1 MIMKHILFALFVTFS
16 FSAFASIRI
25 EEELYVPAQN
35 PEVVKELIEAGSVII
50 DHVSSEGFELY
61 GKKGLSAYLDNKN
74 ILYFSTKNL
83 KNKMLADYPSHSDIT
98 KKLQA
103 AVAKLPGRM
112 KIFSIGKSIKGKDLW
127 VVKISDNVEI
137 DEVEPEFKYISSMH
151 GDEITGR
158 ELTTFMIEEI
168 AENYGKD
175 KMITDLVDNT
185 EIFIMPSMNPDGS
198 DMRQRGNANGV
209 DLNRNFPN
217 WNSGAQ
223 NTSANAQQENK
234 AVMAWQATRQFALS
248 ANFHGGSVCVNYPWD
263 ATLDR
268 HPMDKF
274 IQELSLVYAELNS
287 EMRNSSEFQGG
298 ITNGAD
304 WYVVKGGMQDWS
316 VFYHNDMQVTIEL
329 SQSKWPQYS
338 EIPSYWKNNRDSMY
352 AYMKQVHRGAGF
364 MFPGRSTTGTV
375 AIKQISPMTKDL
387 GSYSFSRS
395 EFYKVLPEGEYEYT
409 VTEKNGSPKKIT
421 VRVEEDSIRSNGNY
435 SALR

>member
-1 MIMKHILFALFVTFS
+1 
-16 FSAFASIRI
+16 
-25 EEELYVPAQN
+25 
-35 PEVVKELIEAGSVII
+35 
-50 DHVSSEGFELY
+50 
-61 GKKGLSAYLDNKN
+61 
-74 ILYFSTKNL
+74 
-83 KNKMLADYPSHSDIT
+83 
-98 KKLQA
+98 
-103 AVAKLPGRM
+103 
-112 KIFSIGKSIKGKDLW
+112 
-127 VVKISDNVEI
+127 
-137 DEVEPEFKYISSMH
+137 
-151 GDEITGR
+151 
-158 ELTTFMIEEI
+158 
-168 AENYGKD
+168 
-175 KMITDLVDNT
+175 
-185 EIFIMPSMNPDGS
+185 MNPDGS